1 MVSGCEDVAASTN
14 ETWPSKVLPFF
25 KRASLPCFTSSVV
38 WASRTSPGFACSRS
52 RFVLSFARTTASDGR
67 SRALIAAVDGDGPLV
82 VVWLPRGKEMLAATI
97 SKVAIRIICLLQNK
111 RLPTIIAEVYRKK
124 KGRSSLR
131 SALGLKFAIGLE
143 GEARR
148 HLNLAARYRRTNERP
163 VRARRRNIGVND
175 LAELTARNV
184 ANRVS
189 EVRMVQHVV
198 HVGPNC
204 KDVLLR
210 QMKILQDRKVGV
222 EVPRTAEEVPDP

>member
-1 MVSGCEDVAASTN
+1 MVSGCEDVARSTN
-14 ETWPSKVLPFF
+14 ETWPSKLLPFLN
-25 KRASLPCFTSSVV
+25 RASLPCFTSSVV
-38 WASRTSPGFACSRS
+38 WASTTSPGFACSRS
-52 RFVLSFARTTASDGR
+52 RFVLSFAKITASDGR
-67 SRALIAAVDGDGPLV
+67 LRALIAAAAGGGPLA

-97 SKVAIRIICLLQNK
+97 SKVAVAIICLLQKHGN
-111 RLPTIIAEVYRKK
+111 RSPPQYLAERALPQSRERPGIAR
-124 KGRSSLR
+124 
-131 SALGLKFAIGLE
+131 LKFRLE
-143 GEARR
+143 RKARR
-148 HLNLAARYRRTNERP
+148 HLNLAARYRRTDERP
-163 VRARRRNIGVND
+163 VRARRWNIRVND
-175 LAELTARNV
+175 LAELTARDV